1 MVKKKN
7 KSKSGRTSLEGTL
20 IAALGQDSHAFEPEG
35 TAKPLVLGGVAIP
48 GCPGLAGNSDADVV
62 LHAVTNAVS
71 GLHGVPVLG
80 ALSDELCLK
89 NGIRDSS
96 VYLGRSLELLK
107 KYQLTHVSVSI
118 EALRP
123 RLAGHL
129 QSMRKSIARI
139 CSLTEDHIAITATSG
154 EGLTAFG
161 RGEGIQ
167 AFAVVSAK
175 TEDRK

>member
-7 KSKSGRTSLEGTL
+7 KAKAGRTISAGTL
-20 IAALGQDSHAFEPEG
+20 IAALGQDSHQFEPEG
-35 TAKPLVLGGVAIP
+35 TVKPLVLGGVAIP

-62 LHAVTNAVS
+62 LHAITNAVS

-89 NGIRDSS
+89 KGIRDSR
-96 VYLGRSLELLK
+96 VYLGRSLALLT
-107 KYQLTHVSVSI
+107 KYRLVHVSVSI
-118 EALRP
+118 EAQRP

-129 QSMRKSIARI
+129 QAMRESIARI
-139 CSLTEDHIAITATSG
+139 CLLTENHVALTATSG

-167 AFAVVSAK
+167 AFAVVSAQ
-175 TEDRK
+175 TENRK